1 MKMKVLADAMGMVN
15 DMEAVDPDP
24 YTDAQ
29 AKVEVMIGLLKG
41 ATA

>member
-1 MKMKVLADAMGMVN
+1 MKVLAEAMGFVL
-15 DMEAVDPDP
+15 DVEPVDPDP
-24 YTDAQ
+24 YIDAW